1 MYKSRNFKIEADIRL
16 RMLEQQLKTQADE
29 LSTIKTKFAVT
40 EEKQTK
46 LNELEQQIKAQA
58 DELKEIKI
66 KLISLEE
73 KKLRQSAHEEQI
85 KTLTETVNALNTK
98 LTSIESAQTS
108 APELPGGMTPEEA
121 VQEIYRMC
129 GLGDDK

>member
-1 MYKSRNFKIEADIRL
+1 MNKTRNFKIEADIRL
-16 RMLEQQLKTQADE
+16 RMLEQQLKAQTDE
-29 LSTIKTKFAVT
+29 LSTIKTKLAVA
-40 EEKQTK
+40 EEKQTR
-46 LNELEQQIKAQA
+46 LNELEQQLKAQS

-73 KKLRQSAHEEQI
+73 KQLRQSAHEEQI

-98 LTSIESAQTS
+98 LTSIENAQ
-108 APELPGGMTPEEA
+108 AAVPELPGGMTPEE
-121 VQEIYRMC
+121 VIQEMYRMC

>member
-1 MYKSRNFKIEADIRL
+1 MFKSRDFKVEADIRL
-16 RMLEQQLKTQADE
+16 RMLEQQLKVQTEE

-73 KKLRQSAHEEQI
+73 KQLRQSAHEEQL
-85 KTLTETVNALNTK
+85 KSLTETINALNAK
-98 LTSIESAQTS
+98 LTSIESTQTS
-108 APELPGGMTPEEA
+108 APELPGGMTPEE
-121 VQEIYRMC
+121 VIQEMYRMC

>member
-1 MYKSRNFKIEADIRL
+1 MNKSRNFKIEADIRL
-16 RMLEQQLKTQADE
+16 RMLEQQLKVQTEE
-29 LSTIKTKFAVT
+29 LSTIKTKLAVT

-46 LNELEQQIKAQA
+46 LNELEQQLLTQA
-58 DELKEIKI
+58 NELKEVKA

-73 KKLRQSAHEEQI
+73 KQLRQSAHEEQL
-85 KTLTETVNALNTK
+85 KSLTETVNALNAK
-98 LTSIESAQTS
+98 LTNIESAQVS
-108 APELPGGMTPEEA
+108 LPELPGGMTPEEA

>member
-1 MYKSRNFKIEADIRL
+1 MYKSRNFKVETDVRL
-16 RMLEQQLKTQADE
+16 RMLEQQLKAQTEE

-46 LNELEQQIKAQA
+46 LNELEQQLKAQA

-73 KKLRQSAHEEQI
+73 KQLRQSAHEEQL
-85 KTLTETVNALNTK
+85 KSLTETVNELNTK
-98 LTSIESAQTS
+98 LTSAQSA

>member
-1 MYKSRNFKIEADIRL
+1 MNISRNFKIEADIRL
-16 RMLEQQLKTQADE
+16 RMLEQQLKAQTEE
-29 LSTIKTKFAVT
+29 LSTIKTKLAVT

-46 LNELEQQIKAQA
+46 LNELEQQLKAQA
-58 DELKEIKI
+58 DELKEIK
-66 KLISLEE
+66 
-73 KKLRQSAHEEQI
+73 A
-85 KTLTETVNALNTK
+85 K

>member
-1 MYKSRNFKIEADIRL
+1 MYKSRNFKVEADIRL
-16 RMLEQQLKTQADE
+16 RMLEQQLKAQTDE
-29 LSTIKTKFAVT
+29 LSAMKTKLTVM

-46 LNELEQQIKAQA
+46 QSELEQQLKAQA
-58 DELKEIKI
+58 DELKEVKA
-66 KLISLEE
+66 KLISQEE
-73 KKLRQSAHEEQI
+73 KLLRQVELEAQLKS
-85 KTLTETVNALNTK
+85 LTETVNELNTK
-98 LTSIESAQTS
+98 LTSEQSA

>member
-16 RMLEQQLKTQADE
+16 RMLEQQLK
-29 LSTIKTKFAVT
+29 
-40 EEKQTK
+40 
-46 LNELEQQIKAQA
+46 AQA

-66 KLISLEE
+66 KL
-73 KKLRQSAHEEQI
+73 
-85 KTLTETVNALNTK
+85 
-98 LTSIESAQTS
+98 TSIESSHSSLPA
-108 APELPGGMTPEEA
+108 LPGGMTPEEA